1 MFGETSLILYTL
13 IEYMIPGGSRNN
25 ESDYQN
31 DIVKYVVKE
40 KVWESVGTMLYR
52 RAHHAVTLVDVDDY
66 CKATTKP

>member
-40 KVWESVGTMLYR
+40 KVWESVGTMLNR